1 MTAET
6 AATTSGP
13 CVRSWAPGR
22 VEIAGNHVDHQ
33 GGCVIAAAIDRG
45 IEATVQA
52 RPGTRALI
60 ESEGFDPIELA
71 LDDVSPKACDQGT
84 TASLVRGVVAGLRA
98 RGIDV
103 GGFLARVR
111 SDLPVGGG
119 LSSSAA
125 FELSLCQALAVL
137 FGGFQALMPL
147 IGWELGSQFLW
158 FIEPIDHWI
167 AFVLL
172 ALIGANMIRESFGEE
187 ESQDASFAFKA
198 MLPLAIA
205 TSIDA
210 LAVGVTFAFLD
221 VNVILAISLIGAITF
236 VISAAGVKIG
246 NVFGS
251 KYQSKAEFA
260 GGAILIILGIKI
272 LIEHIFFGG

>member
-1 MTAET
+1 MSIIELILLSIGLAMD
-6 AATTSGP
+6 AFAVSICKGLSVKKLKP
-13 CVRSWAPGR
+13 SHGI
-22 VEIAGNHVDHQ
+22 IAG
-33 GGCVIAAAIDRG
+33 AY
-45 IEATVQA
+45 
-52 RPGTRALI
+52 
-60 ESEGFDPIELA
+60 
-71 LDDVSPKACDQGT
+71 
-84 TASLVRGVVAGLRA
+84 
-98 RGIDV
+98 
-103 GGFLARVR
+103 
-111 SDLPVGGG
+111 
-119 LSSSAA
+119 
-125 FELSLCQALAVL
+125 

-147 IGWELGSQFLW
+147 LGWLLGRQFEELIKSV
-158 FIEPIDHWI
+158 DHWI
-167 AFVLL
+167 AFGLL
-172 ALIGANMIRESFGEE
+172 VLIGANMIRESFGEE

-221 VNVILAISLIGAITF
+221 VNIILAISLIGAITF

-251 KYQSKAEFA
+251 KYQSKAELA